1 MKEKKTAFEAG
12 CGGDNQWLLRSWNT
26 RVGAFRAKF
35 GAVCSRSDQSGP
47 MLIPGMNWLPYCPH
61 ALLSAPPQV
70 KRQHLACPSGDTIK
84 ECFLHFLLC
93 RGPKDLL
100 LLPVLEKNPDVF
112 SHIYS
117 DQFFSLSQ
125 FCLPLKT
132 CSSSDFDAVGD
143 VKTALKRHRWAD
155 DDDKERSD

>member
-1 MKEKKTAFEAG
+1 MFSPFPSL
-12 CGGDNQWLLRSWNT
+12 Q
-26 RVGAFRAKF
+26 RAKRL
-35 GAVCSRSDQSGP
+35 AVVACVGEKSR
-47 MLIPGMNWLPYCPH
+47 
-61 ALLSAPPQV
+61 
-70 KRQHLACPSGDTIK
+70 
-84 ECFLHFLLC
+84 CFL
-93 RGPKDLL
+93 
-100 LLPVLEKNPDVF
+100 